1 MGRIV
6 TLLKSLTQRQL
17 LNVVTSRDITSYL
30 QREFQLG
37 NKDEYVAEGI
47 LVEMISELLTDLLA
61 AGVKY
66 SDAVVCYHVMVDAL
80 DSCG

>member
-6 TLLKSLTQRQL
+6 TLFKSLTQQQL
-17 LNVVTSRDITSYL
+17 LNALASRDIASFIHCEL
-30 QREFQLG
+30 QLG
-37 NKDEYVAEGI
+37 NKDEYVAESILLGI
-47 LVEMISELLTDLLA
+47 ISDLLA
-61 AGVKY
+61 DLLSAGVKR